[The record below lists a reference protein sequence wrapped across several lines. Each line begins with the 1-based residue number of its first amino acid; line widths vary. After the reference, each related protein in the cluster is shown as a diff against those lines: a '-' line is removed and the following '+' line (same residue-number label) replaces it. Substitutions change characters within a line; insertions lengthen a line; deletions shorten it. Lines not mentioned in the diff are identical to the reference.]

1 MPILSM
7 AHPVYL
13 IVLAERSN
21 PNHVYDGTLM
31 MGNMM
36 LAAHAVGLGSCWIN
50 RAREEFE
57 QPEWKAWLKSLDI
70 EGDYEGIGHLAL
82 GYPDGE
88 PHAPKARKECV
99 VKV

>member
-1 MPILSM
+1 M
-7 AHPVYL
+7 
-13 IVLAERSN
+13 IVLSERAN

-57 QPEWKAWLKSLDI
+57 QPEWKAWLKEI
-70 EGDYEGIGHLAL
+70 GVEGDYEGIAHLAL

-88 PHAPKARKECV
+88 PREPKPRKECV
-99 VKV
+99 IKVGKA